1 MTLSFAEIVG
11 MDVAKR
17 ALLLLAVNPAL
28 AGVAIAAPVGSG
40 KSTLARAFAALLP
53 AGTPFVE
60 LPVGATEDSVLG
72 GLDLEATLAAG
83 RRVIARGLLARA
95 HGGVLYA
102 DGLNLLDERAIA
114 HLISAL
120 SDGVVRVERDGL
132 SEVHPARFLLV
143 GTYDPVEGEVRR
155 GLLDRIGLIVPL
167 LPQTGERERAEVVQR
182 NLAHPP
188 NGDAE
193 DETTML
199 RAMIAD
205 AREHLPTVH
214 IAEEQMQA
222 LVQTALS
229 LGVEGNRADVFAV
242 QAALAKAALDGREAV
257 DDDDLK
263 LAVRLV
269 LLPRATRMPAQ
280 ETPEQRERETT
291 PHAQGDQP
299 GDPNTPN
306 PAQATLEEL
315 LLEAAAVDLPAGL
328 LDLPFAGKQRSHG
341 SSRGAALSSRRGR
354 FVRAVAGDPRGQRIA
369 LLPTLI
375 AAAPWQKV
383 RRAERNVGARLDIR
397 REDIRVKRFRD
408 KAGTLYI
415 FVVDASG
422 SMAINRMREAKG
434 AVVRLLQDAYVHRD
448 QVGLIAFRGQQAQ
461 VLLEPSQSVERA
473 KRALDV
479 LPTGGGTPL
488 ASALLAAWRMAQQ
501 ARARGIAQ
509 VTLVL
514 MTDGR
519 GNVPLRAAP
528 AAPPSRAEIQ
538 AELQQIATC
547 IRAEGI
553 QAVVIDTQVNYLSQG
568 EAARLASWLG
578 GRYVYLPNAK
588 AAQIAMT
595 VAPR

>member
-155 GLLDRIGLIVPL
+155 GLLDRIGLIVPVP
-167 LPQTGERERAEVVQR
+167 PQTGERERAEVVRR
-182 NLAHPP
+182 NLTAPP

-269 LLPRATRMPAQ
+269 LLPRATRVPAQ
-280 ETPEQRERETT
+280 EAPERREQETT

-299 GDPNTPN
+299 GDPNAPN

-315 LLEAAAVDLPAGL
+315 LLEAATVDLPAGL
-328 LDLPFAGKQRSHG
+328 LDLPFAG
-341 SSRGAALSSRRGR
+341 
-354 FVRAVAGDPRGQRIA
+354 
-369 LLPTLI
+369 
-375 AAAPWQKV
+375 
-383 RRAERNVGARLDIR
+383 
-397 REDIRVKRFRD
+397 
-408 KAGTLYI
+408 
-415 FVVDASG
+415 
-422 SMAINRMREAKG
+422 
-434 AVVRLLQDAYVHRD
+434 
-448 QVGLIAFRGQQAQ
+448 
-461 VLLEPSQSVERA
+461 
-473 KRALDV
+473 
-479 LPTGGGTPL
+479 
-488 ASALLAAWRMAQQ
+488 
-501 ARARGIAQ
+501 
-509 VTLVL
+509 
-514 MTDGR
+514 
-519 GNVPLRAAP
+519 
-528 AAPPSRAEIQ
+528 
-538 AELQQIATC
+538 
-547 IRAEGI
+547 
-553 QAVVIDTQVNYLSQG
+553 
-568 EAARLASWLG
+568 
-578 GRYVYLPNAK
+578 
-588 AAQIAMT
+588 
-595 VAPR
+595 